1 MSNTANNP
9 AWLEWMT
16 NLMGDASQA
25 GLSREGTSQ
34 YGLSEES
41 PLREG
46 VSRQTHAATLPP
58 DLFYCLLDEL
68 PLHLIPRRAFKSL
81 QLQPLQ
87 PNDQQPLYLNPDCIL
102 CADGRLPEELESKKE
117 LFSGFAL
124 QGTMAWVRNPTT
136 GNLLPFW
143 LGPQLEGVVRSL
155 GLNASVSASASDG
168 VLGNVPKK
176 ARRLLATAGI
186 LVPENQMTQRQRERT
201 ESIAKASAWFREK
214 GYAPLG
220 DLIHP
225 FHIAALRRY
234 YRHLIRTGAIR
245 LGDGQSPRR
254 YVAHNE
260 PVARFFHQDI
270 AATLSAVA
278 GESLKPS
285 YVYLASYLSGAELK
299 KHTDRA
305 QCEFSVTLC
314 LDFSPEPGLETPWPI
329 CLDAPTGKV
338 TAYQALGDGLAYRG
352 TRLPHYRSRLSEGQT
367 STSIFFHYVATDF
380 SGPLE

>member
-16 NLMGDASQA
+16 TLMGEVSQA
-25 GLSREGTSQ
+25 GPLGDELTPKETSRC
-34 YGLSEES
+34 
-41 PLREG
+41 
-46 VSRQTHAATLPP
+46 THAATFPP

-81 QLQPLQ
+81 QRQQLQ
-87 PNDQQPLYLNPDCIL
+87 PNDRQPLYLNPNCIF
-102 CADGRLPEELESKKE
+102 CSGGQLPEELESRKE
-117 LFSGFAL
+117 LCSGFAL
-124 QGTMAWVRNPTT
+124 RGTMAWVRNAAT

-143 LGPQLEGVVRSL
+143 LGPQLESMARSL
-155 GLNASVSASASDG
+155 RLNEVVSASVSKSVS
-168 VLGNVPKK
+168 K
-176 ARRLLATAGI
+176 AHRLLLAAGI
-186 LVPENQMTQRQRERT
+186 LLPENQIAPRQQERAET
-201 ESIAKASAWFREK
+201 IAKASALFREK

-234 YRHLIRTGAIR
+234 YRYLIRSGAIQ

-278 GESLKPS
+278 GEPLKPS
-285 YVYLASYLSGAELK
+285 YVYMASYLSGAELK

-314 LDFSPEPGLETPWPI
+314 LDFSPEPTLETPWPI
-329 CLDAPTGKV
+329 RLDAPTGTV
-338 TAYQALGDGLAYRG
+338 TIYQALGDGLAYRG
-352 TRLPHYRSRLSEGQT
+352 TRLPHYRSFLREGQT
-367 STSIFFHYVATDF
+367 STSIFFHYVAADF
-380 SGPLE
+380 SGPLD